1 MASDLSVLRG
11 GGKADKGK
19 RSASAHAQPPPSD
32 VAGVS
37 GDAWDPRPYRPIEV
51 ILDLS
56 VNNLVAH
63 LIKNCSKDD
72 LTCPFLVVEQIGF
85 EMDKKFRETKL
96 QLLLSPVLLRSGAL
110 SSKNREAVQ

>member
-63 LIKNCSKDD
+63 LIKNCSKGPYLNDV
-72 LTCPFLVVEQIGF
+72 CNWNKI
-85 EMDKKFRETKL
+85 
-96 QLLLSPVLLRSGAL
+96 S
-110 SSKNREAVQ
+110 